1 VWVTFGQVRGNL
13 EAPPLQNAPPVHA
26 KWGNP
31 TDSDGP
37 PYGRYAAMADIEM
50 DIKEG
55 DIISII
61 QEHDSGWW
69 QVASRERARA
79 REEERGRENERAR
92 ERERERKRQR
102 ER

>member
-1 VWVTFGQVRGNL
+1 
-13 EAPPLQNAPPVHA
+13 
-26 KWGNP
+26 
-31 TDSDGP
+31 
-37 PYGRYAAMADIEM
+37 MADIEM

-79 REEERGRENERAR
+79 REEERGRESERAS
-92 ERERERKRQR
+92 ERDRERKRQR
-102 ER
+102 ERQRERQTERATSSTSFTKTSLAGGRFGVRLQVLGLRVRGSGV